1 MARLPPPSYRAPERL
16 ANNPRLRQAVAGKL
30 RLLDGYR
37 IRIAPELA
45 PVGIKRM
52 IVKNKLH
59 VAAQTS
65 QSKGIG

>member
-1 MARLPPPSYRAPERL
+1 
-16 ANNPRLRQAVAGKL
+16 
-30 RLLDGYR
+30 LLDGYR

-59 VAAQTS
+59 VAAQAS